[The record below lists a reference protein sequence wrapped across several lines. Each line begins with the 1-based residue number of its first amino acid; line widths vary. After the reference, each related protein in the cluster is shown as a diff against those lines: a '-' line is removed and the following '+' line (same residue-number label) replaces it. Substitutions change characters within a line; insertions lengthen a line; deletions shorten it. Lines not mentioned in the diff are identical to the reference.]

1 MPVLWR
7 RWDTRATRGDFGQID
22 NGGLTLRILLSRFMG
37 LFRKGRLE
45 QELED
50 EVRSHLEMLEE
61 ENLRRGMPPREAR
74 YAALRSF
81 GSVDQTKERYRE
93 QRGLPLVDSFFQ
105 DIRYGLRGLRRSP
118 GFSAVAILTLALGI
132 GANTAIFSVVHAVLL
147 RPLPYRD
154 PGRLVYISEFW
165 PHETPVTTVPNPDF
179 ENWSEHATLFDG
191 LAAYGGGAE
200 INLTGMG
207 EPERLSGARVT
218 ADFFT
223 LLGVEPFLGR
233 SFLGEE
239 DRPGGRKAV
248 LLSYELW
255 QRRFISNSKIIGS
268 TLQLDGDLYTIVGV
282 TPAGFRFPDDDFHAQ
297 VFLPML
303 VARVV
308 DWKSRTPKQFR
319 LMRTLARL
327 RPGVTPEQARAE
339 LTALVRAQADLEPP
353 QFKRMRAGMEVR
365 ITPLAERLAA
375 PARPILLILLSS
387 VVLLLIMSC
396 VNVAGMQL
404 ARGATRQRELA
415 VRAALGARRSR
426 LAAQLLMENFVLL
439 VGAAGVAVCLGF
451 AGLRALR
458 GLAPPQIPHLE
469 LASLD
474 WTVLLFTLIV
484 ATLTGLLS
492 GLAPAILG
500 SRVELDE
507 TLKGSGM
514 QAGSAQRQQ
523 RIRSILVTSEIALA
537 LVLLIGS
544 GLLTRSLIHLVSVD
558 PGFRTHGLL
567 TLRLSL
573 SERAYPKREQKDAFL
588 SALLARVRA
597 LPGVRSA
604 AAGSGLPTLGWWSLM
619 GTDIEGQPQMPAGLR
634 PDIPHDVV
642 STGYF
647 QTLGIPLLAGRGFN
661 ELDRPGTVP
670 VAIVNQAFVRQYFP
684 GENLIG
690 KHVGR
695 RTPPGVWCEIIGVVG
710 NVRQLGPSQNAS
722 PEVYTA
728 YRQEP
733 EGDVNL
739 ALRTGQDP
747 RALVAPVKAAVQA
760 VDPAQPVYDVATMD
774 QRLSESMAPQRF
786 DALLVGVFA
795 VAALGLAGVGI
806 FGVLAYSVA
815 RRTSEIGVRMALG
828 ASRAQVMRL
837 VVGEGLR
844 LCGLGVVLGLAGSI
858 PLTRLLRGVLF
869 GVGPSDPVTLA
880 TASAALALVAV
891 LACYIP
897 ARRALLVDPMSAL
910 RHE

>member
-1 MPVLWR
+1 MR
-7 RWDTRATRGDFGQID
+7 
-22 NGGLTLRILLSRFMG
+22 TLVSRFMG
-37 LFRKGRLE
+37 LFQKTRLE
-45 QELED
+45 QELDD
-50 EVRSHLEMLEE
+50 EVRSHLEMLEQE
-61 ENLRRGMPPREAR
+61 YLRRGMSPQEAR

-81 GSVDQTKERYRE
+81 GGVDQTKERYRE
-93 QRGLPLVDSFFQ
+93 QRGLPFVDAFFQ
-105 DIRYGLRGLRRSP
+105 DLRYGWRGLLRNP
-118 GFSAVAILTLALGI
+118 GFAAVAILTLALGI

-147 RPLPYRD
+147 RPLPYRN
-154 PGRLVYISEFW
+154 PSRLVYISEFW
-165 PHETPVTTVPNPDF
+165 PHETPVRTVPNPDF
-179 ENWSEHATLFDG
+179 ANWSEHGQLFDG

-200 INLTGMG
+200 VNLTGMG

-233 SFLGEE
+233 SFLREE

-255 QRRFISNSKIIGS
+255 QRRFGSNSKVIGS
-268 TLQLDGDLYTIVGV
+268 TIQLDGDLYTIVGV
-282 TPAGFRFPDDDFHAQ
+282 TPAGFRFPDDDFRAQ

-308 DWKSRTPKQFR
+308 DWKSRDPNQFR
-319 LMRTLARL
+319 LLRALARL

-339 LTALVRAQADLEPP
+339 LTALVRAEAELEPP

-365 ITPLAERLAA
+365 ITPLSERLAA

-387 VVLLLIMSC
+387 VALLLIMSC

-439 VGAAGVAVCLGF
+439 IAAAGVAVCLGF

-458 GLAPPQIPHLE
+458 SLAPPQIPHLE

-474 WTVLLFTLIV
+474 WTVLLFTLIA
-484 ATLTGLLS
+484 ATITGILS
-492 GLAPAILG
+492 GLAPAMVG
-500 SRVELDE
+500 SRVELNE
-507 TLKGSGM
+507 ILKGSGA
-514 QAGSAQRQQ
+514 QTGSAQRQH
-523 RIRSILVTSEIALA
+523 RVRSILVTTEIALA

-544 GLLTRSLIHLVSVD
+544 GLLTRSLVHLVSVD
-558 PGFRTHGLL
+558 PGFNTHHLL
-567 TLRLSL
+567 TLRLTL
-573 SERAYPKREQKDAFL
+573 SERAYPKPEQKDAFL
-588 SALLARVRA
+588 SALLARLRA

-604 AAGSGLPTLGWWSLM
+604 AAGSGLPTLGWGSLR
-619 GTDIEGQPQMPAGLR
+619 GTDIEGQPEMPPGLR
-634 PDIPHDVV
+634 PDIPCDTV
-642 STGYF
+642 STEYF
-647 QTLGIPLLAGRGFN
+647 QTLGIPLMAGRGFN
-661 ELDRPGTVP
+661 QQDRASAAPA
-670 VAIVNQAFVRQYFP
+670 AIVNQAFAREFFSRQNP
-684 GENLIG
+684 IG

-695 RTPPGVWCEIIGVVG
+695 RSPPGVWREIIGVVG
-710 NVRQLGPSQNAS
+710 NVRQLGPSQEES
-722 PEVYTA
+722 PEIYIP
-728 YRQEP
+728 YQQEP
-733 EGDVNL
+733 NEDVNL
-739 ALRTGQDP
+739 VLRTATRP
-747 RALVAPVKAAVQA
+747 LALVAPVKAAVQA
-760 VDPAQPVYDVATMD
+760 LDPAQPVYDIATMD

-786 DALLVGVFA
+786 NALLLGVFA
-795 VAALGLAGVGI
+795 LAALGLAGVGI

-828 ASRAQVMRL
+828 ASRAQVTRL

-844 LCGLGVVLGLAGSI
+844 LCGLGVLLGLAGSV
-858 PLTRLLRGVLF
+858 PLTRLLGGVLF
-869 GVGPSDPVTLA
+869 GVGPSDPVALA
-880 TASAALALVAV
+880 SASAALVLVAV

-897 ARRALLVDPMSAL
+897 ARRALSVDPMTAL

>member
-1 MPVLWR
+1 M
-7 RWDTRATRGDFGQID
+7 
-22 NGGLTLRILLSRFMG
+22 RILWARFMG
-37 LFRKGRLE
+37 LFRRGRLE
-45 QELED
+45 QELDD
-50 EVRSHLEMLEE
+50 EVRLHLEMLED
-61 ENLRRGMPPREAR
+61 ENLRRGMPPQEAR

-81 GSVDQTKERYRE
+81 GGVDQTKERYRE
-93 QRGLPLVDSFFQ
+93 QRGLPFVDSFLR
-105 DIRYGLRGLRRSP
+105 DVRYGWRGLLRNP
-118 GFSAVAILTLALGI
+118 GFASVAITTLALGI

-147 RPLPYRD
+147 RPLPYRN
-154 PGRLVYISEFW
+154 PSRLVYVSEFW
-165 PHETPVTTVPNPDF
+165 PHETPVRTVPNPDF
-179 ENWSEHATLFDG
+179 ANWSEHDQLFDG

-200 INLTGMG
+200 VNLTGMG

-223 LLGVEPFLGR
+223 LLGIKPFLGR
-233 SFLGEE
+233 SFLREE

-255 QRRFISNSKIIGS
+255 QRRFGSNSKIIGS
-268 TLQLDGDLYTIVGV
+268 TIQLGGDLFTIVGV
-282 TPAGFRFPDDDFHAQ
+282 TPAGFRFPDDDFRAQ

-308 DWKSRTPKQFR
+308 DWKSRDPNQFR
-319 LMRTLARL
+319 LLRALARL

-339 LTALVRAQADLEPP
+339 LTALVRAEAELEPP

-365 ITPLAERLAA
+365 ITPLSERLAA

-387 VVLLLIMSC
+387 VALLLIMSC

-404 ARGATRQRELA
+404 ARGATRQRELT

-439 VGAAGVAVCLGF
+439 IGAAGVAVCLGF

-458 GLAPPQIPHLE
+458 SLAPPQIPHLE

-484 ATLTGLLS
+484 ATMTGILA
-492 GLAPAILG
+492 GLAPALLG
-500 SRVELDE
+500 SRVELNE
-507 TLKGSGM
+507 ILKGSGA
-514 QAGSAQRQQ
+514 QTGSARRQH
-523 RIRSILVTSEIALA
+523 RVRSILVTTEMALA

-544 GLLTRSLIHLVSVD
+544 GLLTRSLIHLISID
-558 PGFRTHGLL
+558 PGFNTHRLL

-573 SERAYPKREQKDAFL
+573 SERAYPKPEQKDAFL
-588 SALLARVRA
+588 STLLARVRA

-604 AAGSGLPTLGWWSLM
+604 AAGSGLPTLGWWSLA
-619 GTDIEGQPQMPAGLR
+619 GTDIEGQPQMPPGLR

-642 STGYF
+642 TTDYF
-647 QTLGIPLLAGRGFN
+647 QTLGIPLLAGRTFN
-661 ELDRPGTVP
+661 ELDRPSTVP
-670 VAIVNQAFVRQYFP
+670 VAIVNQAFVRQYFAGQNP
-684 GENLIG
+684 IG

-695 RTPPGVWCEIIGVVG
+695 RTSPGVWGEIIGVVG
-710 NVRQLGPSQNAS
+710 NVRQLGPSQAAS

-728 YRQEP
+728 YQQEP
-733 EGDVNL
+733 VGDVNL
-739 ALRTGQDP
+739 ALRSDADP
-747 RALVAPVKAAVQA
+747 LALVGLVKAAVQA

-786 DALLVGVFA
+786 NALLVGGVA
-795 VAALGLAGVGI
+795 LAALGLAGVGT

-828 ASRAQVMRL
+828 ASRAQVTRL
-837 VVGEGLR
+837 VIGEGLR
-844 LCGLGVVLGLAGSI
+844 LCGLGVVLGLVASV
-858 PLTRLLRGVLF
+858 PLTRLLGGVLF
-869 GVGPSDPVTLA
+869 GVGPSDPV
-880 TASAALALVAV
+880 ALAAASVALVLVAV
-891 LACYIP
+891 VACYIP
-897 ARRALLVDPMSAL
+897 ARRALLVDPITAL

>member
-1 MPVLWR
+1 MR
-7 RWDTRATRGDFGQID
+7 
-22 NGGLTLRILLSRFMG
+22 TLVSRFMG
-37 LFRKGRLE
+37 LFQKTRLE
-45 QELED
+45 QELDD
-50 EVRSHLEMLEE
+50 EVRSHLEMLEQE
-61 ENLRRGMPPREAR
+61 YLRRGMSPQEAR

-81 GSVDQTKERYRE
+81 GGVDQTKERYRE
-93 QRGLPLVDSFFQ
+93 QRGLPFVDAFFQ
-105 DIRYGLRGLRRSP
+105 DLRYGWRGLLRNP
-118 GFSAVAILTLALGI
+118 GFAAVAILTLALGI

-147 RPLPYRD
+147 RPLPYRN
-154 PGRLVYISEFW
+154 PSRLVYISEFW
-165 PHETPVTTVPNPDF
+165 PHETPVRTVPNPDF
-179 ENWSEHATLFDG
+179 ANWSEHGQLFDG

-200 INLTGMG
+200 VNLTGMG

-233 SFLGEE
+233 SFLREE

-255 QRRFISNSKIIGS
+255 QRRFGSNSKVIGS
-268 TLQLDGDLYTIVGV
+268 TIQLDGDLYTIVGV
-282 TPAGFRFPDDDFHAQ
+282 TPAGFRFPDDDFRAQ

-308 DWKSRTPKQFR
+308 DWKSRDPNQFR
-319 LMRTLARL
+319 LLRALARL

-339 LTALVRAQADLEPP
+339 LTALVRAEAELEPP

-365 ITPLAERLAA
+365 ITPLSERLAA

-387 VVLLLIMSC
+387 VALLLIMSC

-439 VGAAGVAVCLGF
+439 IAAAGVAVCLGF

-458 GLAPPQIPHLE
+458 SLAPPQIPHLE

-474 WTVLLFTLIV
+474 WTVLLFTLIA
-484 ATLTGLLS
+484 ATITGILS
-492 GLAPAILG
+492 GLAPAMVG
-500 SRVELDE
+500 SRVELNE
-507 TLKGSGM
+507 ILKGSGA
-514 QAGSAQRQQ
+514 QTGSAQRQH
-523 RIRSILVTSEIALA
+523 RVRSILVTTEIALA

-544 GLLTRSLIHLVSVD
+544 GLLTRSLVHLVSVD
-558 PGFRTHGLL
+558 PGFNTHHLL
-567 TLRLSL
+567 TLRLTL
-573 SERAYPKREQKDAFL
+573 SERAYPKPEQKDAFL
-588 SALLARVRA
+588 SALLARLRA

-604 AAGSGLPTLGWWSLM
+604 AAGSGLPTLGWGSLR
-619 GTDIEGQPQMPAGLR
+619 GTDIEGQPEMPPGLR
-634 PDIPHDVV
+634 PDIPCDTV
-642 STGYF
+642 STEYF
-647 QTLGIPLLAGRGFN
+647 QTLGIPLMAGRGFN
-661 ELDRPGTVP
+661 QQDRASAAPA
-670 VAIVNQAFVRQYFP
+670 AIVNQAFAREFFSRQNP
-684 GENLIG
+684 IG

-695 RTPPGVWCEIIGVVG
+695 RSPPGVWREIIGVVG
-710 NVRQLGPSQNAS
+710 NVRQLGPSQEES
-722 PEVYTA
+722 PEIYIP
-728 YRQEP
+728 YQQEP
-733 EGDVNL
+733 NEDVNL
-739 ALRTGQDP
+739 VLRTATRP
-747 RALVAPVKAAVQA
+747 LALVAPVKAAVQA
-760 VDPAQPVYDVATMD
+760 LDPAQPVYDIATMD

-786 DALLVGVFA
+786 NALLLGVFA
-795 VAALGLAGVGI
+795 LAALGLAGVGI

-828 ASRAQVMRL
+828 ASRAQVTRL

-844 LCGLGVVLGLAGSI
+844 LCGLGVLLGLAGSV
-858 PLTRLLRGVLF
+858 PLTRLLGGVLF
-869 GVGPSDPVTLA
+869 GVGPSDPVALA
-880 TASAALALVAV
+880 SASAALVLVAV

-897 ARRALLVDPMSAL
+897 ARRALLVDPMTAL

>member
-1 MPVLWR
+1 MR
-7 RWDTRATRGDFGQID
+7 
-22 NGGLTLRILLSRFMG
+22 TLVSRFMG
-37 LFRKGRLE
+37 LFQKTRLE
-45 QELED
+45 QELDD
-50 EVRSHLEMLEE
+50 EVRSHLEMLEQE
-61 ENLRRGMPPREAR
+61 YLRRGMSPQEAR

-81 GSVDQTKERYRE
+81 GGVDQTKERYRE
-93 QRGLPLVDSFFQ
+93 QRGLPFVDAFFQ
-105 DIRYGLRGLRRSP
+105 DLRYGWRGLLRNP
-118 GFSAVAILTLALGI
+118 GFAAVAILTLALGI

-147 RPLPYRD
+147 RPLPYRN
-154 PGRLVYISEFW
+154 PSRLVYISEFW
-165 PHETPVTTVPNPDF
+165 PHETPVRTVPNPDF
-179 ENWSEHATLFDG
+179 ANWSEHGQLFDG

-200 INLTGMG
+200 VNLTGMG

-233 SFLGEE
+233 SFLREE

-255 QRRFISNSKIIGS
+255 QRRFGSNSKVIGS
-268 TLQLDGDLYTIVGV
+268 TIQLDGDLYTIVGV
-282 TPAGFRFPDDDFHAQ
+282 TPAGFRFPDDDFRAQ

-308 DWKSRTPKQFR
+308 DWKSRDPNQFR
-319 LMRTLARL
+319 LLRALARL

-339 LTALVRAQADLEPP
+339 LTALVRAEAELEPP

-365 ITPLAERLAA
+365 ITPLSERLAA

-387 VVLLLIMSC
+387 VALLLIMSC

-439 VGAAGVAVCLGF
+439 IAAAGVAVCLGF

-458 GLAPPQIPHLE
+458 SLAPPQIPHLE

-474 WTVLLFTLIV
+474 WTVLLFTLIA
-484 ATLTGLLS
+484 ATITGILS
-492 GLAPAILG
+492 GLAPAMVG
-500 SRVELDE
+500 SRVELNE
-507 TLKGSGM
+507 ILKGSGA
-514 QAGSAQRQQ
+514 QTGSAQRQH
-523 RIRSILVTSEIALA
+523 RVRSILVTTEIALA

-544 GLLTRSLIHLVSVD
+544 GLLTRSLVHLVSVD
-558 PGFRTHGLL
+558 PGFNTHHLL
-567 TLRLSL
+567 TLRLTL
-573 SERAYPKREQKDAFL
+573 SERAYPKPEQKDAFL
-588 SALLARVRA
+588 SALLARLRA

-604 AAGSGLPTLGWWSLM
+604 AAGSGLPTLGWGSLR
-619 GTDIEGQPQMPAGLR
+619 GTDIEGQPEMPPGLR
-634 PDIPHDVV
+634 PDIPCDTV
-642 STGYF
+642 STEYF
-647 QTLGIPLLAGRGFN
+647 QTLGIPLMAGRGFN
-661 ELDRPGTVP
+661 QQDRASAAPA
-670 VAIVNQAFVRQYFP
+670 AIVNQAFAREFFSRQNP
-684 GENLIG
+684 IG

-695 RTPPGVWCEIIGVVG
+695 RSPPGVWREIIGVVG
-710 NVRQLGPSQNAS
+710 NVRQLGPSQEES
-722 PEVYTA
+722 PEIYIP
-728 YRQEP
+728 YQQEP
-733 EGDVNL
+733 NEDVNL
-739 ALRTGQDP
+739 VLRTATRP
-747 RALVAPVKAAVQA
+747 LALVAPVKAAVQA
-760 VDPAQPVYDVATMD
+760 VDPAQPVYDIATMD

-786 DALLVGVFA
+786 NALLLGVFA
-795 VAALGLAGVGI
+795 LAALGLAGVGI

-828 ASRAQVMRL
+828 ASRAQVTRL

-844 LCGLGVVLGLAGSI
+844 LCGLGVLLGLAGSV
-858 PLTRLLRGVLF
+858 PLTRLLGGVLF
-869 GVGPSDPVTLA
+869 GVGPSDPVALA
-880 TASAALALVAV
+880 SASAALVLVAV

-897 ARRALLVDPMSAL
+897 ARRALSVDPMTTL

>member
-1 MPVLWR
+1 MR
-7 RWDTRATRGDFGQID
+7 
-22 NGGLTLRILLSRFMG
+22 TLVSRFMG
-37 LFRKGRLE
+37 LFQKTRLE
-45 QELED
+45 QELDD
-50 EVRSHLEMLEE
+50 EVRSHLEMLEQE
-61 ENLRRGMPPREAR
+61 YLRRGMSPQEAR

-81 GSVDQTKERYRE
+81 GGVDQTKERYRE
-93 QRGLPLVDSFFQ
+93 QRGLPFVDAFFQ
-105 DIRYGLRGLRRSP
+105 DLRYGWRGLLRNP
-118 GFSAVAILTLALGI
+118 GFAAVAILTLALGI

-147 RPLPYRD
+147 RPLPYRN
-154 PGRLVYISEFW
+154 PSRLVYISEFW
-165 PHETPVTTVPNPDF
+165 PHETPVRTVPNPDF
-179 ENWSEHATLFDG
+179 ANWSEHGQLFDG

-200 INLTGMG
+200 VNLTGMG

-233 SFLGEE
+233 SFLREE

-255 QRRFISNSKIIGS
+255 QRRFGSNSKVIGS
-268 TLQLDGDLYTIVGV
+268 TIQLDGDLYTIVGV
-282 TPAGFRFPDDDFHAQ
+282 TPAGFRFPDDDFRAQ

-308 DWKSRTPKQFR
+308 DWKSRDPNQFR
-319 LMRTLARL
+319 LLRALARL

-339 LTALVRAQADLEPP
+339 LTALVRAEAELEPP

-365 ITPLAERLAA
+365 ITPLSERLAA

-387 VVLLLIMSC
+387 VALLLIMSC

-439 VGAAGVAVCLGF
+439 IAAAGVAVCLGF

-458 GLAPPQIPHLE
+458 SLAPPQIPHLE

-474 WTVLLFTLIV
+474 WTVLLFTLIA
-484 ATLTGLLS
+484 ATITGILS
-492 GLAPAILG
+492 GLAPAMVG
-500 SRVELDE
+500 SRVELNE
-507 TLKGSGM
+507 ILKGSGA
-514 QAGSAQRQQ
+514 QTGSAQRQH
-523 RIRSILVTSEIALA
+523 RVRSILVTTEIALA

-544 GLLTRSLIHLVSVD
+544 GLLTRSLVHLVSVD
-558 PGFRTHGLL
+558 PGFNTHHLL
-567 TLRLSL
+567 TLRLTL
-573 SERAYPKREQKDAFL
+573 SERAYPKPEQKDAFL
-588 SALLARVRA
+588 SALLARLRA

-604 AAGSGLPTLGWWSLM
+604 AAGSGLPTLGWGSLR
-619 GTDIEGQPQMPAGLR
+619 GTDIEGQPEMPPGLR
-634 PDIPHDVV
+634 PDIPCDTV
-642 STGYF
+642 STEYF
-647 QTLGIPLLAGRGFN
+647 QTLGIPLMAGRGFN
-661 ELDRPGTVP
+661 QQDRASAAPA
-670 VAIVNQAFVRQYFP
+670 AIVNQAFAREFFSRQNP
-684 GENLIG
+684 IG

-695 RTPPGVWCEIIGVVG
+695 RSPPGVWREIIGVVG
-710 NVRQLGPSQNAS
+710 NVRQLGPSQEES
-722 PEVYTA
+722 PEIYIP
-728 YRQEP
+728 YQQEP
-733 EGDVNL
+733 NEDVNL
-739 ALRTGQDP
+739 VLRTATRP
-747 RALVAPVKAAVQA
+747 LALVAPVKAAVQA
-760 VDPAQPVYDVATMD
+760 VDPAQPVYDIATMD

-786 DALLVGVFA
+786 NALLLGVFA
-795 VAALGLAGVGI
+795 LAALGLAGVGI

-828 ASRAQVMRL
+828 ASRAQVTRL

-844 LCGLGVVLGLAGSI
+844 LCGLGVLLGLAGSV
-858 PLTRLLRGVLF
+858 PLTRLLGGVLF
-869 GVGPSDPVTLA
+869 GVGPSDPVALA
-880 TASAALALVAV
+880 SASAALVLVAV

-897 ARRALLVDPMSAL
+897 ARRALSVDPMTAL

>member
-1 MPVLWR
+1 MR
-7 RWDTRATRGDFGQID
+7 
-22 NGGLTLRILLSRFMG
+22 TLVSRFMG
-37 LFRKGRLE
+37 LFQKTRLE
-45 QELED
+45 QELDD
-50 EVRSHLEMLEE
+50 EVRSHLEMLEQE
-61 ENLRRGMPPREAR
+61 YLRRGMSPQEAR

-81 GSVDQTKERYRE
+81 GGVDQTKERYRE
-93 QRGLPLVDSFFQ
+93 QRGLPFVDAFFQ
-105 DIRYGLRGLRRSP
+105 DLRYGWRGLLRNP
-118 GFSAVAILTLALGI
+118 GFAAVAILTLALGI

-147 RPLPYRD
+147 RPLPYRN
-154 PGRLVYISEFW
+154 PSRLVYISEFW
-165 PHETPVTTVPNPDF
+165 PHETPVRTVPNPDF
-179 ENWSEHATLFDG
+179 ANCSEHGQLFDG

-200 INLTGMG
+200 VNLTGMG

-233 SFLGEE
+233 SFLREE

-255 QRRFISNSKIIGS
+255 QRRFGSNSKVIGS
-268 TLQLDGDLYTIVGV
+268 TIQLDGDLYTIVGV
-282 TPAGFRFPDDDFHAQ
+282 TPAGFRFPDDDFRAQ

-308 DWKSRTPKQFR
+308 DWKSRDPNQFR
-319 LMRTLARL
+319 LLRALARL

-339 LTALVRAQADLEPP
+339 LTALVRAEAELEPP

-365 ITPLAERLAA
+365 ITPLSERLAA

-387 VVLLLIMSC
+387 VALLLIMSC

-439 VGAAGVAVCLGF
+439 IAAAGVAVCLGF

-458 GLAPPQIPHLE
+458 SLAPPQIPHLE

-474 WTVLLFTLIV
+474 WTVLLFTLIA
-484 ATLTGLLS
+484 ATITGILS
-492 GLAPAILG
+492 GLAPAMVG
-500 SRVELDE
+500 SRVELNE
-507 TLKGSGM
+507 ILKGSGA
-514 QAGSAQRQQ
+514 QTGSAQRQH
-523 RIRSILVTSEIALA
+523 RVRSILVTTEIALA

-544 GLLTRSLIHLVSVD
+544 GLLTRSLVHLVSVD
-558 PGFRTHGLL
+558 PGFNTHHLL
-567 TLRLSL
+567 TLRLTL
-573 SERAYPKREQKDAFL
+573 SERAYPKPEQKDAFL
-588 SALLARVRA
+588 SALLARLRA

-604 AAGSGLPTLGWWSLM
+604 AAGSGLPTLGWGSLR
-619 GTDIEGQPQMPAGLR
+619 GTDIEGQPEMPPGLR
-634 PDIPHDVV
+634 PDIPCDTV
-642 STGYF
+642 STEYF
-647 QTLGIPLLAGRGFN
+647 QTLGIPLMAGRGFN
-661 ELDRPGTVP
+661 QQDRASAAPA
-670 VAIVNQAFVRQYFP
+670 AIVNQAFAREFFSRQNP
-684 GENLIG
+684 IG

-695 RTPPGVWCEIIGVVG
+695 RSPPGVWREIIGVVG
-710 NVRQLGPSQNAS
+710 NVRQLGPSQEES
-722 PEVYTA
+722 PEIYIP
-728 YRQEP
+728 YQQEP
-733 EGDVNL
+733 NEDVNL
-739 ALRTGQDP
+739 VLRTATRP
-747 RALVAPVKAAVQA
+747 LALVAPVKAAVQA
-760 VDPAQPVYDVATMD
+760 VDPAQPVYDIATMD

-786 DALLVGVFA
+786 NALLLGVFA
-795 VAALGLAGVGI
+795 LAALGLAGVGI

-828 ASRAQVMRL
+828 ASRAQVTRL

-844 LCGLGVVLGLAGSI
+844 LCGLGVLLGLAGSV
-858 PLTRLLRGVLF
+858 PLTRLLGGVLF
-869 GVGPSDPVTLA
+869 GVGPSDPVALA
-880 TASAALALVAV
+880 SASAALVLVAV

-897 ARRALLVDPMSAL
+897 ARRALSVDPMTTL

>member
-1 MPVLWR
+1 M
-7 RWDTRATRGDFGQID
+7 
-22 NGGLTLRILLSRFMG
+22 RILWARFMG
-37 LFRKGRLE
+37 LFRRGRLE

-61 ENLRRGMPPREAR
+61 ENLRRGMPPQEAR
-74 YAALRSF
+74 CAALRSF
-81 GSVDQTKERYRE
+81 GGVDQTKERYRE
-93 QRGLPLVDSFFQ
+93 QRGLPSVDSFFQ
-105 DIRYGLRGLRRSP
+105 DVRYGLRGLRRSP
-118 GFSAVAILTLALGI
+118 GFSGVAILTLALGI

-154 PGRLVYISEFW
+154 PSRLVYISEFW
-165 PHETPVTTVPNPDF
+165 PRETPVRTVPNPDF
-179 ENWSEHATLFDG
+179 ANWSEHSQLFNG
-191 LAAYGGGAE
+191 FAAYGGGAE
-200 INLTGMG
+200 VNLTGTG
-207 EPERLSGARVT
+207 EPERLSGAMVT

-233 SFLGEE
+233 SFLREE

-255 QRRFISNSKIIGS
+255 QRRFGSNSKIIGS
-268 TLQLDGDLYTIVGV
+268 TVQLDGDLYTIIGV
-282 TPAGFRFPDDDFHAQ
+282 TPAGFRFPDDDFRAQ

-308 DWKSRTPKQFR
+308 DWKSRDPNQFR
-319 LMRTLARL
+319 LLRPLARL
-327 RPGVTPEQARAE
+327 RPGVTLEQARAE
-339 LTALVRAQADLEPP
+339 LTALVRAQAELEPP

-365 ITPLAERLAA
+365 ITPLSERLAA

-387 VVLLLIMSC
+387 VALLLIMSC

-404 ARGATRQRELA
+404 ARGATRERELA
-415 VRAALGARRSR
+415 VRAALGARRLR

-439 VGAAGVAVCLGF
+439 VGAAGVAVYLGF
-451 AGLRALR
+451 AGLRTLR

-469 LASLD
+469 LASLN

-484 ATLTGLLS
+484 ATLTGILS

-500 SRVELDE
+500 SRVELNE
-507 TLKGSGM
+507 ILKGSGP
-514 QAGSAQRQQ
+514 QTGTAQQQ
-523 RIRSILVTSEIALA
+523 HRIRSILVTTEIALA

-544 GLLTRSLIHLVSVD
+544 GLLTRSLIHLISVD
-558 PGFRTHGLL
+558 PGFNTHRLL
-567 TLRLSL
+567 TLRLTL
-573 SERAYPKREQKDAFL
+573 SQRAYPKPEQKDAFL

-604 AAGSGLPTLGWWSLM
+604 AAGSGLPTLGWGSLR
-619 GTDIEGQPQMPAGLR
+619 GTDIEGQPQMPPGLR
-634 PDIPHDVV
+634 PDTPCDTV
-642 STGYF
+642 STDYF

-661 ELDRPGTVP
+661 EQDRPTTVS

-684 GENLIG
+684 GQSPIG

-695 RTPPGVWCEIIGVVG
+695 RSPPGVWREIIGVVG
-710 NVRQLGPSQNAS
+710 NVRQFGPSQDES
-722 PEVYTA
+722 PEIYIP
-728 YRQEP
+728 YQQEP
-733 EGDVNL
+733 NEDVNL
-739 ALRTGQDP
+739 VLRTATRP
-747 RALVAPVKAAVQA
+747 LALGAPVKAAVQA
-760 VDPAQPVYDVATMD
+760 VDPTQPVYDIATMD
-774 QRLSESMAPQRF
+774 HRLSESMAPQRF
-786 DALLVGVFA
+786 NALLVGVFA
-795 VAALGLAGVGI
+795 MAALGLAGVGI

-869 GVGPSDPVTLA
+869 GVGPSDPIALIA
-880 TASAALALVAV
+880 ASAALVLVVV

>member
-1 MPVLWR
+1 M
-7 RWDTRATRGDFGQID
+7 
-22 NGGLTLRILLSRFMG
+22 RILWARFMG
-37 LFRKGRLE
+37 LFRRGRLE

-61 ENLRRGMPPREAR
+61 ENLRRGMPPQEAR
-74 YAALRSF
+74 CAALRSF
-81 GSVDQTKERYRE
+81 GGVDQTKERYRE
-93 QRGLPLVDSFFQ
+93 QRGLPSVDSFFQ
-105 DIRYGLRGLRRSP
+105 DVRYGLRGLRRSP

-154 PGRLVYISEFW
+154 PSRLVYISEFW
-165 PHETPVTTVPNPDF
+165 PRETPVKTVPNPDF
-179 ENWSEHATLFDG
+179 ANWSEHATLFDS

-200 INLTGMG
+200 VNLTGMG

-233 SFLGEE
+233 SFLPEE
-239 DRPGGRKAV
+239 DRPGGRKVV

-255 QRRFISNSKIIGS
+255 QRRFGSNSKVIGS
-268 TLQLDGDLYTIVGV
+268 TVQLDGDLYTIVGV
-282 TPAGFRFPDDDFHAQ
+282 TPASFRFPDDDFRAQ

-303 VARVV
+303 VARVA
-308 DWKSRTPKQFR
+308 DWRSPDPNQFR
-319 LMRTLARL
+319 LLRTLARL

-339 LTALVRAQADLEPP
+339 LTALVRAEAELEPP

-365 ITPLAERLAA
+365 ITPLSERLAA

-387 VVLLLIMSC
+387 VALLLIMSC

-415 VRAALGARRSR
+415 VRAALGARRLR
-426 LAAQLLMENFVLL
+426 IAGQLLMENFVLL
-439 VGAAGVAVCLGF
+439 IGAAGVAVCLGF

-469 LASLD
+469 LASLN

-484 ATLTGLLS
+484 ATLTGILS

-500 SRVELDE
+500 SRVELNE
-507 TLKGSGM
+507 ILKGSGP
-514 QAGSAQRQQ
+514 QTGSAQRQH
-523 RIRSILVTSEIALA
+523 RVRSTLVTAEIALA

-544 GLLTRSLIHLVSVD
+544 GLLTRSLIHLISVD
-558 PGFRTHGLL
+558 PGFNTHRLL

-573 SERAYPKREQKDAFL
+573 SERAYPKPEQKDAFL
-588 SALLARVRA
+588 SALLARLKA

-604 AAGSGLPTLGWWSLM
+604 AAGSGLPTLGWWSLA

-642 STGYF
+642 STDYF
-647 QTLGIPLLAGRGFN
+647 QTLGIPLLAGRGFS
-661 ELDRPGTVP
+661 ELDRPNTVS
-670 VAIVNQAFVRQYFP
+670 VAIVNGAFVRQYLP
-684 GENLIG
+684 GQNPIG

-695 RTPPGVWCEIIGVVG
+695 RTPPGVWGEIIGVVG

-728 YRQEP
+728 YQQEP

-739 ALRTGQDP
+739 ALRTDVDP
-747 RALVAPVKAAVQA
+747 LAMVAPVKAAVQA

-786 DALLVGVFA
+786 NALLVGVFA
-795 VAALGLAGVGI
+795 LAALGLGGVGI

-837 VVGEGLR
+837 VVGEGLW

-869 GVGPSDPVTLA
+869 GVGPSDPITLA
-880 TASAALALVAV
+880 TASAALALIAV

-897 ARRALLVDPMSAL
+897 AQRALLVDPMSAL

>member
-1 MPVLWR
+1 MRV
-7 RWDTRATRGDFGQID
+7 
-22 NGGLTLRILLSRFMG
+22 LLSRFVG
-37 LFRKGRLE
+37 LFRRGLLE

-61 ENLRRGMPPREAR
+61 ENLRRGMPPEEAR

-81 GSVDQTKERYRE
+81 GGVNQTKERYRE
-93 QRGLPLVDSFFQ
+93 QRGLPLVDSFLQ
-105 DIRYGLRGLRRSP
+105 DIRYGLRGLHRAP
-118 GFSAVAILTLALGI
+118 GFAALAILTLALGI

-165 PHETPVTTVPNPDF
+165 PRETPVRTVPNPDF
-179 ENWSEHATLFDG
+179 ANWSEHAQLFDG

-200 INLTGMG
+200 VNLTGIG
-207 EPERLSGARVT
+207 EPERLSGAMVT

-223 LLGVEPFLGR
+223 LLGLEPFLGR

-255 QRRFISNSKIIGS
+255 QRRFGSDSKVIGS
-268 TLQLDGDLYTIVGV
+268 TLQLDGDLYTVVGV
-282 TPAGFRFPDDDFHAQ
+282 TPPAFRFPDDDFRAQ

-303 VARVV
+303 VARVF
-308 DWKSRTPKQFR
+308 DWSSPKPDPNQFR
-319 LMRTLARL
+319 LLRPLARL

-339 LTALVRAQADLEPP
+339 LTALVRAQAELEPP
-353 QFKRMRAGMEVR
+353 QFKRMRAGMEVQ
-365 ITPLAERLAA
+365 ITPLSRRLAA

-387 VVLLLIMSC
+387 VALILILSC

-404 ARGATRQRELA
+404 ARCATRQRELA

-439 VGAAGVAVCLGF
+439 IAAAGVAVCLGF
-451 AGLRALR
+451 AGLRTLR

-474 WTVLLFTLIV
+474 WPVLLSTLIV
-484 ATLTGLLS
+484 ATVTGLLS

-500 SRVELDE
+500 SRVELNE
-507 TLKGSGM
+507 ILKGSGG
-514 QAGSAQRQQ
+514 QTGSAQQQ
-523 RIRSILVTSEIALA
+523 HRIRSLLVTSEIALA

-544 GLLTRSLIHLVSVD
+544 GLLTRSLIHLISVD
-558 PGFRTHGLL
+558 PGFNTHLLL
-567 TLRLSL
+567 TLRLTL
-573 SERAYPKREQKDAFL
+573 SPRAYPKPEQKDAFL

-642 STGYF
+642 STDYF
-647 QTLGIPLLAGRGFN
+647 QTLGIPLEAGRGFD
-661 ELDRPGTVP
+661 ELDRAGTGP
-670 VAIVNQAFVRQYFP
+670 VAVVNQAFVRQYFP
-684 GENLIG
+684 GQNPIG

-695 RTPPGVWCEIIGVVG
+695 RTPPGAWSEIVGVVG

-728 YRQEP
+728 FQQEP
-733 EGDVNL
+733 GGDVNL
-739 ALRTGQDP
+739 ALRAGQDP
-747 RALVAPVKAAVQA
+747 LALVAAVKAAVQA
-760 VDPAQPVYDVATMD
+760 VDPAQPVYDIATMD

-786 DALLVGVFA
+786 NALLVGVFA
-795 VAALGLAGVGI
+795 LAALGLAGVGI

-815 RRTSEIGVRMALG
+815 RRTSEIGVRIALG
-828 ASRAQVMRL
+828 ASRAQVMKL

-844 LCGLGVVLGLAGSI
+844 LCALGVVLGLAGSI

-880 TASAALALVAV
+880 AASAALALVAL

-897 ARRALLVDPMSAL
+897 ARRALLVDPISAL